1 MKGGIIP
8 GVYKELV
15 KQRISPRTAWKG
27 LRGAEEALE
36 EAIGGGHPRRR
47 GECEQRHADTDVSG
61 AGGTRKHPMC
71 GDR

>member
-1 MKGGIIP
+1 MKEGIIP
-8 GVYKELV
+8 GVYKVLV

-27 LRGAEEALE
+27 LGEAEEAPE
-36 EAIGGGHPRRR
+36 EATGGGHPRRR
-47 GECEQRHADTDVSG
+47 GECEQRHADMEVSG